1 MTGASGAPPRRRG
14 INSVEIGMRV
24 LRAVVGLQGP
34 ASLKDIAR
42 QAGLPASH
50 AHRYV
55 SSLVNC
61 SLLRQDNAS
70 GHYDLGPAAIEIGLA
85 GLARQDALLLADA
98 AARALT
104 QETGATSLLA
114 VWSAAGPT
122 VIRWH
127 PGRPPVY
134 TTLSIGSV
142 LPVTTSATGRV
153 FLAFLDPNLLAA
165 ALEREM
171 ATGPASEE
179 VDAVRAEVRRRGL
192 ATIDGKVI
200 PGLRAYASPVLSI
213 DNSLVA
219 VMSLV
224 FSDATGRASDA
235 ADCERL
241 IETCRQLSRDLG
253 GRWQALAAA
262 T

>member
-1 MTGASGAPPRRRG
+1 MTSARVAPPRRRG

-24 LRAVVGLQGP
+24 LRAVVELQGP

-42 QAGLPASH
+42 HAGLPASH

-61 SLLRQDNAS
+61 ALLRQDSAS
-70 GHYDLGPAAIEIGLA
+70 GQYDLGPAAIEIGLA

-104 QETGATSLLA
+104 QATGATSLLA
-114 VWSAAGPT
+114 VWSAGGPT

-127 PGRPPVY
+127 PGLPPVY

-165 ALEREM
+165 ALQREGS
-171 ATGPASEE
+171 ARLAPPEL
-179 VDAVRAEVRRRGL
+179 DALRADIRRRGL

-200 PGLRAYASPVLSI
+200 PGLRAYAAPVLSI

-224 FSDATGRASDA
+224 FSDATARAGDA
-235 ADCERL
+235 AACEQL
-241 IETCRQLSRDLG
+241 IETCRQLSHDLG
-253 GRWQALAAA
+253 GN
-262 T
+262 